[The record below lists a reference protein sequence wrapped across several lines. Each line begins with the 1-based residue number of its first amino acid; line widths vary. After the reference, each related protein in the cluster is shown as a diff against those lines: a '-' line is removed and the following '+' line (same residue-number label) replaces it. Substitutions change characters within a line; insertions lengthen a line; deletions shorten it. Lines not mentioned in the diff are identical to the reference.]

1 MASNEVSS
9 SSSSASSASTAG
21 TMLAQNVA
29 NQSRFSNSV
38 RFFTIFFLLNCP
50 HPILQSI
57 IDEYEF

>member
-21 TMLAQNVA
+21 TMLAQNAA

-38 RFFTIFFLLNCP
+38 GVLLLNCP
-50 HPILQSI
+50 PHAI
-57 IDEYEF
+57 IKYEIN